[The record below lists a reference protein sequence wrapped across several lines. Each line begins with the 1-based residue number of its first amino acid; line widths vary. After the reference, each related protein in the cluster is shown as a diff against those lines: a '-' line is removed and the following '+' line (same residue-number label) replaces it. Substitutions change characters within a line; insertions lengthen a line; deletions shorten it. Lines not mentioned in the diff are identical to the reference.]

1 MWSLFLFTYIC
12 NMSLQPSYTI
22 KEATHKLEQYC
33 AYQERCHKE
42 VTQKLKDMGM
52 IVDARD
58 VIITHLIKENYLNEE
73 RFAQSFA
80 RGKFNIKKWGKNRIV
95 NELKFRNISI
105 YNIKTALKEIDD
117 DKYIATLDSLALKRA
132 NEVKETNV
140 FKRRKK
146 IADYLLYRGW
156 ESHLVYE
163 KVKELTPAN

>member
-1 MWSLFLFTYIC
+1 
-12 NMSLQPSYTI
+12 MSLQPSYTI
-22 KEATHKLEQYC
+22 KEATKKLEQYC

-52 IVDARD
+52 ITDARD

-95 NELKFRNISI
+95 NELKFRDISI
-105 YNIKTALKEIDD
+105 YNIKTALKEIED
-117 DKYIATLDSLALKRA
+117 DKYTETLDALATKRA

-140 FKRRKK
+140 FKKRKK

-163 KVKELTPAN
+163 KVKELTPTN

>member
-1 MWSLFLFTYIC
+1 
-12 NMSLQPSYTI
+12 MSLQPSYTI
-22 KEATHKLEQYC
+22 KEATKKLEQYC

-52 IVDARD
+52 ITDARD

-95 NELKFRNISI
+95 NELKFRDISI
-105 YNIKTALKEIDD
+105 YNIKTALKEIEDN
-117 DKYIATLDSLALKRA
+117 KYTETLDALATKRA

-140 FKRRKK
+140 FKKRKK

-163 KVKELTPAN
+163 KVKELTPTN

>member
-1 MWSLFLFTYIC
+1 
-12 NMSLQPSYTI
+12 MSLQPSYTI
-22 KEATHKLEQYC
+22 KEATKKLEQYC

-52 IVDARD
+52 ITDARD

-95 NELKFRNISI
+95 NELKFRDISI
-105 YNIKTALKEIDD
+105 YNIKTALKEIEDN
-117 DKYIATLDSLALKRA
+117 KYIETLDALATKRA

-140 FKRRKK
+140 FKKRKK

-163 KVKELTPAN
+163 KVKELTPTN

>member
-1 MWSLFLFTYIC
+1 
-12 NMSLQPSYTI
+12 MSSQPSYTI

-42 VTQKLKDMGM
+42 VTKKLKDMGM
-52 IVDARD
+52 IADARD
-58 VIITHLIKENYLNEE
+58 LIITHLIKENYLNEE

-95 NELKFRNISI
+95 NELKFRDISI
-105 YNIKTALKEIDD
+105 YNIKTALKEIDED
-117 DKYIATLDSLALKRA
+117 QYIQTLNELASKRA
-132 NEVKETNV
+132 NEVKETNIY
-140 FKRRKK
+140 KKRKK

-163 KVKELTPAN
+163 KVQELTPKK

>member
-1 MWSLFLFTYIC
+1 
-12 NMSLQPSYTI
+12 MSLQPSYTI

-42 VTQKLKDMGM
+42 VTKKLKDMGM
-52 IVDARD
+52 IADARD
-58 VIITHLIKENYLNEE
+58 LIITHLIKENYLNEE

-95 NELKFRNISI
+95 NELKFRDISI
-105 YNIKTALKEIDD
+105 YNIKTALKEIDED
-117 DKYIATLDSLALKRA
+117 QYIQTLNELASKRA
-132 NEVKETNV
+132 NEVKETNIY
-140 FKRRKK
+140 KKRKK

-163 KVKELTPAN
+163 KVQELTPKK

>member
-1 MWSLFLFTYIC
+1 MWSLFLFMYIC

-22 KEATHKLEQYC
+22 KEASKKLEQYC

-52 IVDARD
+52 IIDARN
-58 VIITHLIKENYLNEE
+58 VIIAHLIKENYLNEE

-80 RGKFNIKKWGKNRIV
+80 RGKFNIKKWGKNRII
-95 NELKFRNISI
+95 NELKFRDISV
-105 YNIKTALKEIDD
+105 YNIKTALKEIED
-117 DKYIATLDSLALKRA
+117 DKYIATLNSLALKRA

-140 FKRRKK
+140 YKKRKK

-163 KVKELTPAN
+163 KVKELTPSK